1 MNSSVGTGANKG
13 PKVHTDIHQ
22 SQRPVKSS
30 HRHQPGPIKR
40 TRRKP
45 PAVDDEVTK
54 HLLRA
59 DEELRPTIDRCCVIY
74 HGVQTNVT
82 RWRQLGRRLE
92 CISSNCCA
100 APKLLVTLRYRTSID
115 PSCAVTNQQTA
126 TPKKP
131 TDSPAAYC
139 VHND

>member
-1 MNSSVGTGANKG
+1 MNSSVVTAVNSSVGTATNSSVGIAMNSSVGRGVNKG

-22 SQRPVKSS
+22 RPMKNS

-59 DEELRPTIDRCCVIY
+59 NEEFRPTIDRCCVIY

-82 RWRQLGRRLE
+82 RWRQLGRRVE
-92 CISSNCCA
+92 CISSGG
-100 APKLLVTLRYRTSID
+100 V
-115 PSCAVTNQQTA
+115 
-126 TPKKP
+126 
-131 TDSPAAYC
+131 
-139 VHND
+139 